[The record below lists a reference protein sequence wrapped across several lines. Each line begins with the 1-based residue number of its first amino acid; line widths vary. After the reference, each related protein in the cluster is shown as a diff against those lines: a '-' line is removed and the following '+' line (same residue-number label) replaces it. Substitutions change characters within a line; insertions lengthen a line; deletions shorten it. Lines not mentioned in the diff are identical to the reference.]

1 MAKRPRPCPYAV
13 SEWELDEIQRE
24 LDAGYSSEVIAF
36 WHGITRRTITR
47 WISQGYLRR
56 AVVA

>member
-1 MAKRPRPCPYAV
+1 M